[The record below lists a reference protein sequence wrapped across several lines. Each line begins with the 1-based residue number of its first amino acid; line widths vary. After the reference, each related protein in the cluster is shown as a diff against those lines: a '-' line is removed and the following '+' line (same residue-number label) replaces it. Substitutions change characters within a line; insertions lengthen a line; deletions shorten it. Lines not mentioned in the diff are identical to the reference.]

1 MKLEKFKNKLV
12 NRQTLSSSVTSQNAF
27 ISDSMNELEQLSPE
41 FIQLM
46 KDRQKERTQDKN

>member
-1 MKLEKFKNKLV
+1 VKLEKFKNKLV